1 MPMTSRINVR
11 MHTLTHAEYTGNAEN
26 AHRNPRDGE
35 RRCGREMTTRVA
47 RERARPSREKRI
59 ETLGFSLETD
69 DACGSLRVRDYERQL
84 EIRSKQMDCENTSLL
99 SLPPF
104 LFLSFSSPPL
114 TLSLSSRIPFSLS
127 ISLIFTHALRP
138 TFARRGLQATW
149 TADTQ
154 IFLYLYRIRGIPLSS
169 RMAQSEY

>member
-1 MPMTSRINVR
+1 MP
-11 MHTLTHAEYTGNAEN
+11 
-26 AHRNPRDGE
+26 HRNPRDGE

-114 TLSLSSRIPFSLS
+114 TLSLFLRVYPSLFPF
-127 ISLIFTHALRP
+127 
-138 TFARRGLQATW
+138 
-149 TADTQ
+149 
-154 IFLYLYRIRGIPLSS
+154 LSS
-169 RMAQSEY
+169 SLTPYAQHLPGGGYKRLGPPIRRFSCIYIEYEASLLAVGWRNLNTDKMNHPLIAK